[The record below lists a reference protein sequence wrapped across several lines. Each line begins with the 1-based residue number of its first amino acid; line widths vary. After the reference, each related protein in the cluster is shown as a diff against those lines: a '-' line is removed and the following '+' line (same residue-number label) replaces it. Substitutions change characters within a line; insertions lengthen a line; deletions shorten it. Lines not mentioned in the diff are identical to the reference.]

1 MIDQLLHAKK
11 INETQYEFYQLFHL
25 NELGR
30 KVLYRLMDGTYMDE
44 PAEKEFSGVGF
55 AFYDGRRA
63 LVREIRNAILFVEEE
78 LKKEGLN
85 DGHSATH

>member
-1 MIDQLLHAKK
+1 MIDQLLQAKK
-11 INETQYEFYQLFHL
+11 IDEKQYEFYQLFHL

-44 PAEKEFSGVGF
+44 PAEQDFSGVTF

-63 LVREIRNAILFVEEE
+63 IVREIRSAILFVEEK
-78 LKKEGLN
+78 LKETLH
-85 DGHSATH
+85 DGTSSQH